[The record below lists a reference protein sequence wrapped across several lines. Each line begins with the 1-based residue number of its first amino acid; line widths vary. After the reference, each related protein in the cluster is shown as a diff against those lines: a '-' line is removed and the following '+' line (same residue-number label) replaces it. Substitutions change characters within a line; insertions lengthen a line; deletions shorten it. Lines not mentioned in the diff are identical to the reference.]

1 MEGVDGQDPLV
12 TREGRGV
19 VTRYYM
25 LEEDVMAALSRDDV
39 KALWADTGRPL
50 VSIFLPTHRAGA
62 EIQQDPIRLKNLLK
76 QAEEDL
82 VRDGMRPAEARDFL
96 APVGDLVGDAGFWRH
111 QSDGL
116 AVFRSSTDLH
126 VYRVPVAFKEF
137 VSVSDRFYIKPLL
150 PLLANE
156 ARFYVLAL
164 SHKAIRLLDCSGDSV
179 TEVDL
184 PAVPNSMEEALP
196 EEGPAPQLQFQ
207 SLPLQGGRATRF
219 HGHGVGTDDV
229 DDVNLERYFHRVDA
243 GLQGVLKHEHAPL
256 VLACVEYL
264 APIYRRITA
273 YRHVLD
279 EVMEGNPDGLKNED
293 LHQNAW
299 TIVQPHFQRA
309 RDTAA
314 AQYKEGLA
322 KGRASNSLAEILAA
336 AYQGRVATLFV
347 PLGVRRWGRFR
358 PEMLEVEEHEQEQA
372 GDELLDLAA
381 MHTLLHAGTVY
392 GVAPEEV
399 PDQQTIAA
407 VFRF

>member
-1 MEGVDGQDPLV
+1 
-12 TREGRGV
+12 
-19 VTRYYM
+19 
-25 LEEDVMAALSRDDV
+25 MAALSRDDV
-39 KALWADTGRPL
+39 KALLTDTGRPL

-76 QAEEDL
+76 KAEEEL
-82 VRDGMRPAEARDFL
+82 VREGMRPADARDLL
-96 APVGDLVGDAGFWRH
+96 APVGDLLGDAGFWRH

-116 AVFRSSTDLH
+116 AVFRSSKDLH
-126 VYRVPVAFKEF
+126 VYRAPVMFTEF

-164 SHKAIRLLDCSGDSV
+164 SHKAVRLLECSGDSV

-184 PAVPNSMEEALP
+184 PSVPKNMEEALP
-196 EEGPAPQLQFQ
+196 EEGPAPQLQFH
-207 SLPLQGGRATRF
+207 SRPLQGGRATRF
-219 HGHGVGTDDV
+219 QGHGVGADDV
-229 DDVNLERYFHRVDA
+229 DDVNLERYFHRIDE
-243 GLQGVLKHEHAPL
+243 GLHEVLKHEHAPL

-264 APIYRRITA
+264 APVYRRITA
-273 YRHVLD
+273 YRHIV
-279 EVMEGNPDGLKNED
+279 EKTVEGNPDGVKNEE
-293 LHQNAW
+293 LHQKAW
-299 TIVQPHFQRA
+299 VIVQPHLQQA

-322 KGRASNSLAEILAA
+322 KGRASNSLADILAA

-358 PEMLEVEEHEQEQA
+358 PEILEVEEHEQEHA
-372 GDELLDLAA
+372 GDEELLDLAA
-381 MHTLLHAGTVY
+381 MHTLVHAGTVY